1 MTPTA
6 ELIQP
11 EIQELV
17 REGAYSE
24 LRDALHGIPP
34 ADVADIISSL
44 EPDQAA
50 ICFRFLPLDLCLLM
64 LLGGMAVG
72 CLGGLL
78 AASVTES

>member
-17 REGAYSE
+17 REGAYGE
-24 LRDALHGIPP
+24 LRAALAGIPP

-50 ICFRFLPLDLCLLM
+50 ICFRFLPRDPGVLS
-64 LLGGMAVG
+64 AV
-72 CLGGLL
+72 
-78 AASVTES
+78 VTSG